1 MAWCGNYILISINI
15 LIYCVLCGFRYCI
28 TISCKLNI
36 MPKRSRLFQLNEK
49 VIDQILLCDNS
60 DSEEDLALDDEDIN
74 FLATDVEYAEKN
86 LATDQVLESTINP
99 PSASPV
105 NAAQNSEHASTDKQS
120 SAVPLLATN
129 STFKWKKLNPQSQA
143 AIVAQRNLHQSDEN
157 DYGEV
162 LVDVSEELSPYQIF
176 NKLNLS
182 NFSLKLLFLK
192 AACML
197 KKVMCF
203 LHL

>member
-1 MAWCGNYILISINI
+1 
-15 LIYCVLCGFRYCI
+15 
-28 TISCKLNI
+28 